1 MSSSCLSNLVIS
13 LREGASV
20 NRILV
25 LLAAGQFILMASLAQ
40 AEDAVETIK
49 KLEQE
54 LRQALIKADGDTLS
68 KMLTDD
74 FIRTP
79 PTTPATTKSQ
89 WLEALGSGRLK
100 YLSFE
105 TIEAKYRPHGDTVLV
120 NSVARLRV
128 SRGGEELQPQLRI
141 LDVWVKQ
148 QGRWLLA
155 SVQGNEMPPN
165 GEQSHADKIL
175 HVPPTED
182 FEVSGDGS
190 AGAWKKTSWEPLSKR
205 ASGGHP
211 YDARIKMLY
220 SKTGL
225 YVLMNGSDQKL
236 TATMQDNF
244 LDLWTQDVFE
254 FFLWPDERQP
264 LYFEY
269 EISPLGYELPILVPN
284 MNGKFLGW
292 RPWHYEGDR
301 KTHKA
306 TVVHGGDKKPN
317 AEISGWTA
325 EVFVPYQLL
334 EPLAN
339 CPPKPGTRWRANFYR
354 VDYDDGRETS
364 WDWARV
370 GASFHE
376 FQKFG
381 ALIFD

>member
-1 MSSSCLSNLVIS
+1 MK
-13 LREGASV
+13 
-20 NRILV
+20 RILV
-25 LLAAGQFILMASLAQ
+25 ILVVVLMASFAQ
-40 AEDAVETIK
+40 AEDAVESIK

-54 LRQALIKADGDTLS
+54 LRQALIKADVDALS
-68 KMLTDD
+68 RMLTDD

-79 PTTPATTKSQ
+79 PTTPATTKPQ
-89 WLEALGSGRLK
+89 WLEAIKSGRLK
-100 YLSFE
+100 YVSFE
-105 TIEAKYRPHGDTVLV
+105 TIEATYRPHGDAVLV
-120 NSVARLRV
+120 NSVAKLQV
-128 SRGGEELQPQLRI
+128 SRAGEALHLQLRI
-141 LDVWVKQ
+141 LDVWVKE
-148 QGRWLLA
+148 QGRWLLS
-155 SVQGNEMPPN
+155 SVQGNEMPPSA
-165 GEQSHADKIL
+165 EQAQADKVL
-175 HVPPTED
+175 HVLPTED

-205 ASGGHP
+205 TSDGHP
-211 YDARIKMLY
+211 YDARFKMLY

-225 YVLMNGSDQKL
+225 YVLMNGADQKL
-236 TATMQDNF
+236 TASMQDDF

-269 EISPLGYELPILVPN
+269 EISPLDYELPILVPN
-284 MNGKFLGW
+284 SNGKFLGW

-301 KTHKA
+301 KIRKA
-306 TVVHGGDKKPN
+306 TTVHGGEKKPG
-317 AEISGWTA
+317 AQISGWTA
-325 EVFVPYQLL
+325 EVFVPYKLL

-339 CPPKPGTRWRANFYR
+339 SPPKRGTRWRANFYR